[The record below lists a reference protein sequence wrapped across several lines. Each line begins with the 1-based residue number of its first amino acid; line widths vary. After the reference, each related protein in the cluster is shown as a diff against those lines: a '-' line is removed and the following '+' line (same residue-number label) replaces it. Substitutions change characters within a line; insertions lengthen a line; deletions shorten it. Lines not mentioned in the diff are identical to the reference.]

1 MNISKKALKFTKQ
14 TAIQLKD
21 SYSLRDDYDKEEL
34 KRTFIEAVKSISK
47 KDIKTEI
54 LQNVD
59 KYVKKLDKFLRKSQ
73 TRQHF
78 REEKDLP
85 EFVYSLYQQDG
96 CQLQNTEGKTE
107 KEREILVNQIIAERI
122 HKDPEV
128 LNLLDDFPPDDE
140 NFPQLSSCH
149 KLLKLTSGSKHAE
162 TLRQIMLKYFRV
174 VQTQAEDLVTEQETD
189 RCSEMA
195 KEIKNFVSVCHLRKQ
210 HCDQCGDEKKPS
222 YEDILTSLLSLYVEL
237 FLQSKKSGNN
247 KNKTGRQLCG
257 FVKYLLPWQQHQLD
271 LLLQLP
277 SVTEE
282 DATVILPLARA
293 ILKKTE
299 EYPEEK
305 IYLRQVLAVR
315 SLHSKIGDAVDS
327 INETMKSVSAPRKLL
342 SWLQNQDA
350 ELLEEFPND
359 KKFKGTIVTKFLLE
373 DATEEQIERLTDIFS
388 YNEAEDEEQ
397 SPTDEPPSD
406 ETPSTKQKEDLEQLN
421 FFIDTGVKQDKLE
434 SAASKDLFYIDKGGL
449 ALGQNKTEDRKD
461 HSEDKNE
468 ADVAMDTDHNDN
480 VDKMDKA
487 IFHIDTSFN
496 LTLKKD
502 ENKHLEENQT
512 EIMTSDEQTLEA
524 DKHDSLEVNNVSMFD
539 DNDQSPNKHDRKS
552 LVPDAPVER
561 ESKKNSKRSRKSLT
575 SLDNLTDSEKNCTK
589 LGINSSKKSH
599 LQIDRVNKV
608 MYLRK
613 SPRKSVSS
621 DVEDLSGVVDKDLH
635 NKSAKKS
642 SKKLGSV
649 EVYDGNC
656 IENDKKR
663 GRKTSLTSNEKE
675 YSDVKQ
681 ETYKSKKSLSDNT
694 GNHGDNMDYSLVIEY
709 QGTVKLSDESER
721 GNVNHLKIR
730 AQIGEEDSGIENIED
745 KNEEIVENPDKLR
758 RNKRLSESSV
768 ASDLST
774 KGKQTIDQVKTI
786 GQSPNTRRSTRSS
799 ECSICSDLNDGK
811 SESVKDNSKLKDSQK
826 KQTQIEN
833 FMVPRS
839 KIKSWQDKF
848 GGEEFQ
854 AGETNKRKEL
864 SPGVRKTR
872 SGRRISSRISP
883 GKHSSIA
890 STTETSL
897 DDSLQ
902 SLDVTAADDYDSSS
916 SNKRERQKKRR
927 KDTKNAEDL
936 VVPDSHDEE
945 FEDSPVL
952 PNITQFMAKNDTE
965 SNLPGEVIDG
975 GMKRKNELGTPRSL
989 RKRKRSSESST
1000 PRRISNQKISE
1011 ESESVEC
1018 LEMNDSMK
1026 KNLPRIIETE
1036 EFIVMSEPSS
1046 EGHHGESE
1054 SSEKKEKSKKSKR
1067 RQSEPVSKIDTPNK
1081 TRRKSEAYSLK
1092 KGMTL
1097 RTRKSITSHD

>member
-1 MNISKKALKFTKQ
+1 
-14 TAIQLKD
+14 
-21 SYSLRDDYDKEEL
+21 
-34 KRTFIEAVKSISK
+34 
-47 KDIKTEI
+47 
-54 LQNVD
+54 
-59 KYVKKLDKFLRKSQ
+59 
-73 TRQHF
+73 
-78 REEKDLP
+78 
-85 EFVYSLYQQDG
+85 
-96 CQLQNTEGKTE
+96 
-107 KEREILVNQIIAERI
+107 
-122 HKDPEV
+122 
-128 LNLLDDFPPDDE
+128 
-140 NFPQLSSCH
+140 
-149 KLLKLTSGSKHAE
+149 
-162 TLRQIMLKYFRV
+162 
-174 VQTQAEDLVTEQETD
+174 
-189 RCSEMA
+189 
-195 KEIKNFVSVCHLRKQ
+195 
-210 HCDQCGDEKKPS
+210 
-222 YEDILTSLLSLYVEL
+222 
-237 FLQSKKSGNN
+237 
-247 KNKTGRQLCG
+247 
-257 FVKYLLPWQQHQLD
+257 
-271 LLLQLP
+271 
-277 SVTEE
+277 
-282 DATVILPLARA
+282 
-293 ILKKTE
+293 
-299 EYPEEK
+299 
-305 IYLRQVLAVR
+305 
-315 SLHSKIGDAVDS
+315 
-327 INETMKSVSAPRKLL
+327 
-342 SWLQNQDA
+342 
-350 ELLEEFPND
+350 
-359 KKFKGTIVTKFLLE
+359 
-373 DATEEQIERLTDIFS
+373 
-388 YNEAEDEEQ
+388 
-397 SPTDEPPSD
+397 
-406 ETPSTKQKEDLEQLN
+406 
-421 FFIDTGVKQDKLE
+421 
-434 SAASKDLFYIDKGGL
+434 
-449 ALGQNKTEDRKD
+449 
-461 HSEDKNE
+461 
-468 ADVAMDTDHNDN
+468 
-480 VDKMDKA
+480 
-487 IFHIDTSFN
+487 
-496 LTLKKD
+496 
-502 ENKHLEENQT
+502 
-512 EIMTSDEQTLEA
+512 
-524 DKHDSLEVNNVSMFD
+524 MFD
-539 DNDQSPNKHDRKS
+539 DNNQSPNKHDRKS
-552 LVPDAPVER
+552 LVTDAPVER
-561 ESKKNSKRSRKSLT
+561 EIKKNSKRSRKSLT
-575 SLDNLTDSEKNCTK
+575 SLGNLTDSEKNCTK

-621 DVEDLSGVVDKDLH
+621 DVEDLSEVVDKDLH
-635 NKSAKKS
+635 NKSAKKN

-656 IENDKKR
+656 IENNKKR
-663 GRKTSLTSNEKE
+663 ERKTSLTSNEKE

-681 ETYKSKKSLSDNT
+681 ESYKQKSKKSLSDNT

-709 QGTVKLSDESER
+709 QGTVKRSDESER
-721 GNVNHLKIR
+721 GNVNLLKIR

-774 KGKQTIDQVKTI
+774 KGKQTIEQVKTI

-811 SESVKDNSKLKDSQK
+811 SESVNDNSKLKDSQK

-854 AGETNKRKEL
+854 RKEL

-965 SNLPGEVIDG
+965 SNLPGEVING
-975 GMKRKNELGTPRSL
+975 GMKRENELGTPRSL

-1000 PRRISNQKISE
+1000 PNRISNQKISE

-1018 LEMNDSMK
+1018 LEMNDSTK

-1046 EGHHGESE
+1046 ESHHEESE
-1054 SSEKKEKSKKSKR
+1054 SSEKIENSKKSKR

>member
-128 LNLLDDFPPDDE
+128 LNLLDDFPPEDE

-561 ESKKNSKRSRKSLT
+561 ER
-575 SLDNLTDSEKNCTK
+575 
-589 LGINSSKKSH
+589 
-599 LQIDRVNKV
+599 
-608 MYLRK
+608 
-613 SPRKSVSS
+613 
-621 DVEDLSGVVDKDLH
+621 VVDKDLH